1 MDDVAEKTDV
11 QLSRKTIERIYNE
24 WDKALSS
31 NDVDALMQL
40 YAEDAIIES
49 PLIPH
54 LLKKER
60 GICKGAKEIRELLDI
75 VAERKP
81 SKRKYFRSDFLTDG
95 KRKFMWEYPRSTPQ
109 GDQMDFAEV
118 MELNE
123 EGRIGY
129 HRVYWG
135 WYGFGVLQ
143 HNEYHQ

>member
-1 MDDVAEKTDV
+1 MNDVAENPGV
-11 QLSRKTIERIYNE
+11 RLSIKTIEHIYDE
-24 WDKALSS
+24 WDKALSL
-31 NDVDALMQL
+31 NDVDALLKL
-40 YAEDAIIES
+40 YARDAVIES

-60 GICKGAKEIRELLDI
+60 GVCEGREQIHELLNI

-81 SKRKYFRSDFLTDG
+81 PKRKYYRSDFLTDG
-95 KRKFMWEYPRSTPQ
+95 KRKFMWEYPRSAPD

-118 MELNE
+118 MELND
-123 EGRIGY
+123 EGLICY

>member
-1 MDDVAEKTDV
+1 MNETIEKTGV
-11 QLSRKTIERIYNE
+11 QLSEKTIERIYND

-31 NDVDALMQL
+31 NDVEALMQL

-54 LLKKER
+54 LLKTER
-60 GICKGAKEIRELLDI
+60 GICEGHKEIRKLLDI
-75 VAERKP
+75 VAQRKP
-81 SKRKYFRSDFLTDG
+81 SKRKYYRSDFLTDG
-95 KRKFMWEYPRSTPQ
+95 KRKFMWEYPRSTPH

-118 MELNE
+118 MELND
-123 EGRIGY
+123 EGRISY